1 MVQTHYVSCM
11 YWVAIRPCSRV
22 VTLIRIPNYRKSN
35 YPRVTTVRCAQG
47 IVAQFHAGS
56 LIELA
61 YPSIHPGGTCAAFQH
76 SSQLSSAPFRLG
88 CLRTPTAISV
98 IPRENVTTHLLDSK
112 YRCWLETRGD
122 TNFARLIPKMS
133 LTAIITFSRAITNE
147 LYVRNT
153 RDICI

>member
-1 MVQTHYVSCM
+1 M
-11 YWVAIRPCSRV
+11 

-98 IPRENVTTHLLDSK
+98 ISRENVTTHLLDSK

-122 TNFARLIPKMS
+122 QFRSVNSENVSHRDNYIFPCDYKR
-133 LTAIITFSRAITNE
+133 E